1 MGIGGALFGYKG
13 ENKMST
19 MMDVAKLA
27 GVSQG
32 TVSNV
37 VNGMKGVSVDKIKKV
52 EQAMAVLGYKPN
64 FAAGALKKKHVD
76 QIDMV
81 VPNILDGEYVELYE
95 SVRRCAQKENYLVNL
110 KVTDSSPDLE
120 CQILNQSV
128 MNNVEG
134 VILVTCQPANREF
147 FEELMDKGLKI
158 VFCIVGIEDGNCSF
172 VGFDLTELMD
182 SLIVKYRS
190 SGKKIAL
197 AVEEI
202 KNSYNDQII
211 NAYCRAVSHMC
222 RRNEDSYMEIIP
234 VVSEYAA
241 RGVSKLFQMNEMPDV
256 VIASNERIAK
266 EIHNM
271 EYLLTGQ
278 AGKLFEVIIL
288 NHSKDSPFPQDEV
301 IALPVYRVGLIAV
314 EMILHIMDKKKK
326 EGHQRFLIS
335 PGISEGEDPLPQTAD
350 TTGQRGTLRVLLTDS
365 LNSDA
370 IKALLPNFTRTTGI
384 EVEIVTRELSEMYD
398 TIHRDR
404 IDKQYDI
411 YSIDMP
417 WLKEFAEKEM
427 IASLTSF
434 VGEHEKLFS
443 VFSEDV
449 WDKFSRIHGDIY
461 AIPYGFSVQLL
472 FYRKDLFD
480 KIKNQRLYF
489 EWYGEELRLPKTWE
503 EFNKIARLFTRKY
516 NPDSETKYGVTL
528 GGNAVSSAGCEF
540 LVRLWAMNGSLFDQD
555 RLFTDH
561 ETVRKALD
569 NYLQAFAYADPR
581 AADWRWNE
589 QVEAFLNGDAAMMI
603 MFTEYV
609 SALTEKSHSKIL
621 DRYQVEVLPG
631 KTSVLG
637 GWALAVRSD
646 SKNQEAAQEFLK
658 WISRRELMKQNAVL
672 GRVIPATDAESCE
685 SLGILYKWYDRA
697 VEAFEHTRPRRLP
710 DLVDRRYITDTSAET
725 KLGELI
731 HQAIA
736 NKTDAKE
743 VVEEIREAFELLL
756 SARP

>member
-1 MGIGGALFGYKG
+1 
-13 ENKMST
+13 MST

-81 VPNILDGEYVELYE
+81 VPNISNGEYVELYE

-134 VILVTCQPANREF
+134 VILVTCQPSNREF

-158 VFCIVGIEDGNCSF
+158 VFCIIGITDGNCSF
-172 VGFDLTELMD
+172 VGFDMTEIME
-182 SLIVKYRS
+182 SLILKYRGV
-190 SGKKIAL
+190 GKKVAL

-211 NAYCRAVSHMC
+211 NSYCRAVSHKS
-222 RRNEDSYMEIIP
+222 RRNEEDYMEIIP

-241 RGVSKLFQMNEMPDV
+241 RGISKLFRLNEMPDV
-256 VIASNERIAK
+256 VIASNETIAK

-271 EYLLTGQ
+271 EYLLNGQ
-278 AGKLFEVIIL
+278 VGTLFKVIIL
-288 NHSKDSPFPQDEV
+288 NHNQDSPFSQDEIV
-301 IALPVYRVGLIAV
+301 ALPFHRVGIIAV
-314 EMILHIMDKKKK
+314 EMILHIMNKKPK
-326 EGHQRFLIS
+326 EEHQRFLIS
-335 PGISEGEDPLPQTAD
+335 PSVGEEEDLLPQTAD
-350 TTGQRGTLRVLLTDS
+350 KVKQKKTLRVLLTDS

-370 IKALLPNFTRTTGI
+370 IKALLPNFSRTTGI

-398 TIHRDR
+398 AIHQDR
-404 IDKQYDI
+404 SGKQYDI

-417 WLKEFAEKEM
+417 WLKELAEKKM
-427 IASLTSF
+427 IASLNSF
-434 VGEHEKLFS
+434 VGSHEKIFS

-449 WDKFSRIHGDIY
+449 LDKFSRINGNIY

-489 EWYGEELRLPKTWE
+489 EWYGEELRLPQSWE
-503 EFNKIARLFTRKY
+503 EFNRIARLFTRKY

-540 LVRLWAMNGSLFDQD
+540 LARLWAMNGSLFDKGE
-555 RLFTDH
+555 LFTDC
-561 ETVRKALD
+561 ETVVKALD
-569 NYLQAFAYADPR
+569 NYLQAFAYANPR
-581 AADWRWNE
+581 AVDWRWNE

-631 KTSVLG
+631 RTSVLG

-646 SKNQEAAQEFLK
+646 SENQEAAQEFLK

-685 SLGILYKWYDRA
+685 SMGILYKWYDTA
-697 VEAFEHTRPRRLP
+697 VEAFEYTRPRRLP
-710 DLVDRRYITDTSAET
+710 DLTNHRYVTDTSAET

-736 NKTDAKE
+736 TKKDAKE
-743 VVEEIREAFELLL
+743 VVEEIREVFEMLL
-756 SARP
+756 SAKP